1 MPEARRD
8 KERIQ
13 LPKCNPLPGTGG
25 SKRQAATARARWL
38 NGSGYNRAMNR
49 PKLAGTNWR
58 LISQVPV
65 AALTAG
71 GERPVAGPVQQRLAD
86 FWPGHLGAAGMHSWP
101 LLFTSGRLVV
111 FVEAA
116 AWGHEIRHRAPGLLD
131 DLGRHGISART
142 ITVKMHPPSPPPPP
156 RKPRAR
162 LRLSPHSAR
171 HIAQLAESIAHPPLA
186 RALISLA
193 KRASGKAEAET
204 SEGGGNEHAPGAS
217 PAPHTSAT
225 VRTKAIGSSASS
237 S

>member
-1 MPEARRD
+1 M
-8 KERIQ
+8 
-13 LPKCNPLPGTGG
+13 NP
-25 SKRQAATARARWL
+25 
-38 NGSGYNRAMNR
+38 

-71 GERPVAGPVQQRLAD
+71 GERPAADPVQQRLAD
-86 FWPGHLGAAGMHSWP
+86 FWPKHLGAAAMHSWP

-131 DLGRHGISART
+131 ALGRHGIPARD
-142 ITVKMHPPSPPPPP
+142 ITVKTRPPSPPPPRRTRP
-156 RKPRAR
+156 RFR
-162 LRLSPHSAR
+162 LPPHSAR
-171 HIAQLAESIAHPPLA
+171 HLVQLAERIKHPPLA
-186 RALISLA
+186 RALLSLA
-193 KRASGKAEAET
+193 KRAAGKAEAEAD
-204 SEGGGNEHAPGAS
+204 EGGGDAHAPGAA

>member
-1 MPEARRD
+1 
-8 KERIQ
+8 
-13 LPKCNPLPGTGG
+13 
-25 SKRQAATARARWL
+25 
-38 NGSGYNRAMNR
+38 MNR
-49 PKLAGTNWR
+49 SKLAGTNWR

-65 AALTAG
+65 AALMAG
-71 GERPVAGPVQQRLAD
+71 GERPAADPVQQRLAD

-131 DLGRHGISART
+131 ALGRHGIPART
-142 ITVKMHPPSPPPPP
+142 LTVKTRPPSPTPP
-156 RKPRAR
+156 RKTRAR
-162 LRLSPHSAR
+162 FRLSPHSAR
-171 HIAQLAESIAHPPLA
+171 HIAQLAESIEHPPLA
-186 RALISLA
+186 RALLSLA
-193 KRASGKAEAET
+193 RRASAEAEG
-204 SEGGGNEHAPGAS
+204 EGETDEGDGNAHAPGAA

>member
-1 MPEARRD
+1 MKRRD
-8 KERIQ
+8 DNRGHH
-13 LPKCNPLPGTGG
+13 PGRDIG
-25 SKRQAATARARWL
+25 KRR
-38 NGSGYNRAMNR
+38 G
-49 PKLAGTNWR
+49 AGR
-58 LISQVPV
+58 DISQRRGAGRDISQRRGDRRSGDWRTVAGLLAALPV
-65 AALTAG
+65 AAA
-71 GERPVAGPVQQRLAD
+71 ERPADDAAQQRLAD
-86 FWPGHLGAAGMHSWP
+86 FWARHFGPAAARSTP
-101 LLFTSGRLVV
+101 LLFASGRLVV

-171 HIAQLAESIAHPPLA
+171 HIAQLAESIEHPPLA